1 MEIYL
6 RFWYN
11 LLDKKYGGNHLLRNI
26 LFALEL
32 GLRVIGSFLICI
44 YIGISLDDYFQSQ
57 PICILLGILFAFVY
71 VMKLLLGVKN
81 E

>member
-6 RFWYN
+6 RFCYN

-26 LFALEL
+26 LFALE
-32 GLRVIGSFLICI
+32 
-44 YIGISLDDYFQSQ
+44 YYFQSQ